1 MSNDSNL
8 RDAIT
13 YLLDAAEPEGL
24 EAECLECFSS
34 EVTRLMNTKRP
45 ITRED
50 YMKAA
55 GQALY
60 EWDI

>member
-13 YLLDAAEPEGL
+13 YLLDNAEPEGL
-24 EAECLECFSS
+24 ELECLAGLIRGVEYL
-34 EVTRLMNTKRP
+34 RTKRRP
-45 ITRED
+45 LTRDE
-50 YMKAA
+50 YMGVAND
-55 GQALY
+55 ALY